1 MAEIFVH
8 PDNPEDYL
16 TVQYQQ
22 AFWRAM
28 VEHAPGVLAYLR
40 SHGVEA
46 WLARYG
52 LPREPWEQVGTDFLE
67 LGDPLAVELRNFWW
81 RDTPPKTPRLLDY
94 LEGLKGY
101 DPSTTPAG
109 RWKERVMERLEQY
122 MADVERAYAAAGWK
136 RERVKYEGEAHFVW
150 LALRMEGRT
159 CDEIADIEAL
169 KRAREEGQKGRRK
182 KPITADAVAR
192 ATRRLAKRLGIRL
205 LPAPRCP
212 SFHRGRRGTI
222 EP

>member
-1 MAEIFVH
+1 MAEIFVQ

-22 AFWRAM
+22 AFWRAL
-28 VEHAPGVLAYLR
+28 VEHAPGVLDYLR
-40 SHGVEA
+40 AHGVEA
-46 WLARYG
+46 WLERYG
-52 LPREPWEQVGTDFLE
+52 LPREPWEQVGQDYLE
-67 LGDPLAVELRNFWW
+67 LGNPLFVEIRNFWW
-81 RDTPPKTPRLLDY
+81 SDTPPKTPRLLDY
-94 LEGLKGY
+94 LKDLKDY
-101 DPSTTPAG
+101 DPSLTTAG
-109 RWKERVMERLEQY
+109 RWKERLLARIEEY
-122 MADVERAYAAAGWK
+122 MAAVEEAFVRAGWK
-136 RERVKYEGEAHFVW
+136 RERVKYEEAHFVW
-150 LALRMEGRT
+150 LALRMEGKT